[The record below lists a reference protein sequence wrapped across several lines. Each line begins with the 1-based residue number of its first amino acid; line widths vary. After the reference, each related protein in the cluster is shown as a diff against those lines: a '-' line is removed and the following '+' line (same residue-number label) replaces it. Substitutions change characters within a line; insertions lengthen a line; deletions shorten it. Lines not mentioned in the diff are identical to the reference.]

1 MTAQRI
7 TKEPQFNL
15 LQKIT
20 LFLLILAGMDFLSQY
35 RTIAFAACIIFLFFK
50 MRFVLDANVLWL
62 MLLAVSWVVFSPSM
76 NSVSAMI
83 APFVFPLAYC
93 VGLNFLPVNNQARAE
108 KNFRVAIITVSA
120 GPFVHFVLNFLYNFG
135 KNIDRN
141 TDDFW
146 THQVLSA
153 TGQATL
159 ALMMLAVSVIM
170 LFTNTGTRNKVISI
184 LILVAIFIYNLTLA
198 GRTLFVMLMLIFAV
212 SLLFLILK
220 GERNSKK
227 YKTLLI
233 IVLIILMLTILY
245 NSNAFGIKDSFESS
259 NFYNRFFGQWGKD
272 LDEDS
277 RMEKKLNYLQDFG
290 KSFWGG
296 LHLRPL
302 YGYAHDILLDTYDE
316 AGILALIAMLVFLIS
331 SVIRMFSCIANKMLK
346 FETKQWILGIYV
358 AILVQFMVEPVLQ
371 GIPWMF
377 MLFCFIHGMVTG
389 LDKRYKGETRLIN

>member
-1 MTAQRI
+1 MTVRRM

-20 LFLLILAGMDFLSQY
+20 LFLLILAGMDFFSQY
-35 RTIAFAACIIFLFFK
+35 RTIAFAACIMFLFLK
-50 MRFVLDANVLWL
+50 MRFVFDTNVLWL
-62 MLLAVSWVVFSPSM
+62 LLLAISWVVFSPSM

-93 VGLNFLPVNNQARAE
+93 AGLNFLPTNDQPRAE
-108 KNFRVAIITVSA
+108 KNFRTAVIAVST
-120 GPFVHFVLNFLYNFG
+120 GPFAHFLLNFLFNLG
-135 KNIDRN
+135 KDVERN
-141 TDDFW
+141 TYDFW
-146 THQVLSA
+146 TKDVLSA
-153 TGQATL
+153 TGQAPL
-159 ALMMLAVSVIM
+159 ALMMLAAVVIM
-170 LFTNTGTRNKVISI
+170 LFTNARPRIKVWSVI
-184 LILVAIFIYNLTLA
+184 ILVAIFVYNLTLA